1 MKHIIKEVLLQE
13 AKKKVGDR
21 CTRIAKRKY
30 DVWPSAYASGAVVKC
45 RQGKI
50 WKNENLEYD
59 FYSLVE
65 NREYENLLTEGWKEN
80 ILAAIT
86 LAAGVGLNSPAKA
99 NTISS
104 ITKIEHS
111 IKSDEQKFFAACL
124 QFSAELNQGS
134 DMGFEQKKGLTEAGL
149 YFQSMRDNTKP
160 IKLTEAG
167 AAAVKSIESTV
178 MQMGGEKFNVLAE
191 KGLTVKLNAE
201 IMDKNQYVRESYLY
215 EEPKRDFSK
224 EKEKGLHGWFERR
237 GGKGK
242 AKGWVDC
249 NTCRDGKCKP
259 CGREEGEDRKKP
271 RCRPTPSQCKGYK
284 RPDQR

>member
-13 AKKKVGDR
+13 AKKKKAGDR

-50 WKNENLEYD
+50 WKNEDLEYD
-59 FYSLVE
+59 LDILME
-65 NREYENLLTEGWKEN
+65 NTEYE
-80 ILAAIT
+80 
-86 LAAGVGLNSPAKA
+86 
-99 NTISS
+99 
-104 ITKIEHS
+104 
-111 IKSDEQKFFAACL
+111 
-124 QFSAELNQGS
+124 ELINEKWS
-134 DMGFEQKKGLTEAGL
+134 KDYK
-149 YFQSMRDNTKP
+149 
-160 IKLTEAG
+160 
-167 AAAVKSIESTV
+167 KSINCSNPKGFS
-178 MQMGGEKFNVLAE
+178 QKAHCDARKKRQKGEETKSKSPFKE
-191 KGLTVKLNAE
+191 EFKLE
-201 IMDKNQYVRESYLY
+201 

-224 EKEKGLHGWFERR
+224 EKEQGLHGWFERR
-237 GGKGK
+237 GGTGK

>member
-13 AKKKVGDR
+13 AKKKKAGDR

-50 WKNENLEYD
+50 WKNEDLEYD
-59 FYSLVE
+59 LDILME
-65 NREYENLLTEGWKEN
+65 NTEYEEL
-80 ILAAIT
+80 I
-86 LAAGVGLNSPAKA
+86 
-99 NTISS
+99 
-104 ITKIEHS
+104 
-111 IKSDEQKFFAACL
+111 DEKW
-124 QFSAELNQGS
+124 SK
-134 DMGFEQKKGLTEAGL
+134 DYK
-149 YFQSMRDNTKP
+149 
-160 IKLTEAG
+160 
-167 AAAVKSIESTV
+167 KSINCSNPKGFSQKAHCAARKKRTRGEETKSKSPFKEGFKLDES
-178 MQMGGEKFNVLAE
+178 
-191 KGLTVKLNAE
+191 
-201 IMDKNQYVRESYLY
+201 
-215 EEPKRDFSK
+215 PKRDFSK
-224 EKEKGLHGWFERR
+224 EKEQGLHGWFERR
-237 GGKGK
+237 GGTGK

>member
-13 AKKKVGDR
+13 AKKKKKAGDR

-50 WKNENLEYD
+50 WKNEDLEYD
-59 FYSLVE
+59 LDTLME
-65 NREYENLLTEGWKEN
+65 NTEYEDLTETPKIGDVYKNVNVKTQGGIEKRAVKVVSIYPKEREV
-80 ILAAIT
+80 LVRTDAGGDAIVSFDD
-86 LAAGVGLNSPAKA
+86 L
-99 NTISS
+99 
-104 ITKIEHS
+104 
-111 IKSDEQKFFAACL
+111 IKE
-124 QFSAELNQGS
+124 ELNEKWS
-134 DMGFEQKKGLTEAGL
+134 KDYK
-149 YFQSMRDNTKP
+149 
-160 IKLTEAG
+160 
-167 AAAVKSIESTV
+167 KSINCNNPKGFSQTAHCAARKKRAR
-178 MQMGGEKFNVLAE
+178 GEETKSKSVNEA
-191 KGLTVKLNAE
+191 
-201 IMDKNQYVRESYLY
+201 
-215 EEPKRDFSK
+215 PKKDFSK

-237 GGKGK
+237 GGQGK

>member
-13 AKKKVGDR
+13 AKKKKGDR

-50 WKNENLEYD
+50 WKNEDLEYD
-59 FYSLVE
+59 LDTLIE
-65 NREYENLLTEGWKEN
+65 NTEYEDLTKMPN
-80 ILAAIT
+80 IGDIYNNVIVKT
-86 LAAGVGLNSPAKA
+86 QSG
-99 NTISS
+99 
-104 ITKIEHS
+104 
-111 IKSDEQKFFAACL
+111 
-124 QFSAELNQGS
+124 
-134 DMGFEQKKGLTEAGL
+134 TEK
-149 YFQSMRDNTKP
+149 R
-160 IKLTEAG
+160 
-167 AAAVKSIESTV
+167 
-178 MQMGGEKFNVLAE
+178 
-191 KGLTVKLNAE
+191 TVKVVSVYPKEREVL
-201 IMDKNQYVRESYLY
+201 VRTDVGGDAIVGFDDLINES
-215 EEPKRDFSK
+215 KKDFSK

-242 AKGWVDC
+242 PKGWVDC

-284 RPDQR
+284 RPDER

>member
-13 AKKKVGDR
+13 AKKKKAGDR

-50 WKNENLEYD
+50 WKNEDLEYD
-59 FYSLVE
+59 LDILME
-65 NREYENLLTEGWKEN
+65 NTEYEEL
-80 ILAAIT
+80 I
-86 LAAGVGLNSPAKA
+86 
-99 NTISS
+99 
-104 ITKIEHS
+104 
-111 IKSDEQKFFAACL
+111 DEKW
-124 QFSAELNQGS
+124 SK
-134 DMGFEQKKGLTEAGL
+134 DYK
-149 YFQSMRDNTKP
+149 
-160 IKLTEAG
+160 
-167 AAAVKSIESTV
+167 KSINCSNPKGFSQKAHCAARKKRTR
-178 MQMGGEKFNVLAE
+178 GEETKSKSPFKE
-191 KGLTVKLNAE
+191 EFKLDEA
-201 IMDKNQYVRESYLY
+201 
-215 EEPKRDFSK
+215 PKRDFSK
-224 EKEKGLHGWFERR
+224 EKEQGLHGWFERR
-237 GGKGK
+237 GGTGK

>member
-13 AKKKVGDR
+13 AKKKKGDR

-30 DVWPSAYASGAVVKC
+30 KVWPSAYASGAVVKC

-50 WKNENLEYD
+50 WKNEDLEYD
-59 FYSLVE
+59 LDTLME
-65 NREYENLLTEGWKEN
+65 NTEYEDLTKMPN
-80 ILAAIT
+80 IGDIYNNVIVKT
-86 LAAGVGLNSPAKA
+86 QSG
-99 NTISS
+99 
-104 ITKIEHS
+104 
-111 IKSDEQKFFAACL
+111 
-124 QFSAELNQGS
+124 
-134 DMGFEQKKGLTEAGL
+134 TEK
-149 YFQSMRDNTKP
+149 R
-160 IKLTEAG
+160 
-167 AAAVKSIESTV
+167 
-178 MQMGGEKFNVLAE
+178 
-191 KGLTVKLNAE
+191 TVKVVSVYPKEREVL
-201 IMDKNQYVRESYLY
+201 VRTDVGGDAIVGFDDLINES
-215 EEPKRDFSK
+215 KKDFSK

-284 RPDQR
+284 RPDER

>member
-13 AKKKVGDR
+13 TKKKKKSDDR

-50 WKNENLEYD
+50 WKNEDLEYD
-59 FYSLVE
+59 LDTLME
-65 NREYENLLTEGWKEN
+65 NTEYEDLISEADPQ
-80 ILAAIT
+80 IL
-86 LAAGVGLNSPAKA
+86 
-99 NTISS
+99 
-104 ITKIEHS
+104 
-111 IKSDEQKFFAACL
+111 F
-124 QFSAELNQGS
+124 
-134 DMGFEQKKGLTEAGL
+134 
-149 YFQSMRDNTKP
+149 
-160 IKLTEAG
+160 
-167 AAAVKSIESTV
+167 
-178 MQMGGEKFNVLAE
+178 GEKWSNDYKKKINCSNP
-191 KGLTVKLNAE
+191 KGFSQKAHCAGR
-201 IMDKNQYVRESYLY
+201 KKRARG
-215 EEPKRDFSK
+215 EETKSKSVNEAPKRDFSK

-237 GGKGK
+237 GGQGK

>member
-13 AKKKVGDR
+13 AKKKKAGDR

-50 WKNENLEYD
+50 WKNEDLEYD
-59 FYSLVE
+59 LDILME
-65 NREYENLLTEGWKEN
+65 NTEYEEL
-80 ILAAIT
+80 I
-86 LAAGVGLNSPAKA
+86 
-99 NTISS
+99 
-104 ITKIEHS
+104 
-111 IKSDEQKFFAACL
+111 DEKW
-124 QFSAELNQGS
+124 SK
-134 DMGFEQKKGLTEAGL
+134 DYK
-149 YFQSMRDNTKP
+149 
-160 IKLTEAG
+160 
-167 AAAVKSIESTV
+167 KSINCSNPKGFSQKAHCAARKKRTR
-178 MQMGGEKFNVLAE
+178 GEETKSKSPFKE
-191 KGLTVKLNAE
+191 GFKLDEA
-201 IMDKNQYVRESYLY
+201 
-215 EEPKRDFSK
+215 PKRDFSK
-224 EKEKGLHGWFERR
+224 EKEQGLHGWFERR
-237 GGKGK
+237 GGTGK

>member
-13 AKKKVGDR
+13 AKKKKAGDR

-50 WKNENLEYD
+50 WKNEDLEYD
-59 FYSLVE
+59 LDILME
-65 NREYENLLTEGWKEN
+65 NTEYEELIDEKWSKDYKKNINCSNPKGFSQKAHCAARKKRTRGEETKSKSPFKEEFK
-80 ILAAIT
+80 L
-86 LAAGVGLNSPAKA
+86 
-99 NTISS
+99 
-104 ITKIEHS
+104 
-111 IKSDEQKFFAACL
+111 DEA
-124 QFSAELNQGS
+124 
-134 DMGFEQKKGLTEAGL
+134 
-149 YFQSMRDNTKP
+149 
-160 IKLTEAG
+160 
-167 AAAVKSIESTV
+167 
-178 MQMGGEKFNVLAE
+178 
-191 KGLTVKLNAE
+191 
-201 IMDKNQYVRESYLY
+201 
-215 EEPKRDFSK
+215 PKRDFSK
-224 EKEKGLHGWFERR
+224 EKEQGLHGWFERR
-237 GGKGK
+237 GGTGK

>member
-13 AKKKVGDR
+13 AKKKKAGDR

-50 WKNENLEYD
+50 WKNEDLEYD
-59 FYSLVE
+59 LDILME
-65 NREYENLLTEGWKEN
+65 NTEYE
-80 ILAAIT
+80 
-86 LAAGVGLNSPAKA
+86 
-99 NTISS
+99 
-104 ITKIEHS
+104 
-111 IKSDEQKFFAACL
+111 
-124 QFSAELNQGS
+124 ELINEKWS
-134 DMGFEQKKGLTEAGL
+134 KDYK
-149 YFQSMRDNTKP
+149 
-160 IKLTEAG
+160 
-167 AAAVKSIESTV
+167 KSINCSNPKGFS
-178 MQMGGEKFNVLAE
+178 QKAHCDARKKRQKGEETKSKSPLKEEF
-191 KGLTVKLNAE
+191 KLE
-201 IMDKNQYVRESYLY
+201 

-237 GGKGK
+237 GGEGK

-284 RPDQR
+284 RTDQR